1 MFSRFFILF
10 YLIYLILVFICSFSH
25 SVQNLVSF
33 GRLVG
38 WLGRFSAIQIV
49 VSISIAQTDTSARTI
64 WKWWWWCRW
73 WVYVDMYIRPIK
85 IYLSMLPVQPQTS
98 FDHCLCQSSG
108 SVIKSREMQR
118 GCYQCH
124 YSLVCSLFRRITTQ
138 HTHYHTRASF
148 IPFYLYYYYFFSL
161 ALSLSLSTSFCF
173 VRYHQYIIL
182 YALYTFVRRKIQIQR
197 KRKLWQEAMP
207 EPNLRVFFSLSFILA
222 IFPFTELKRQ
232 RQWWKAANETKR
244 RD

>member
-1 MFSRFFILF
+1 MLFLPFSSESRF
-10 YLIYLILVFICSFSH
+10 V
-25 SVQNLVSF
+25 

-49 VSISIAQTDTSARTI
+49 VSISIGQTDTSARTT

-73 WVYVDMYIRPIK
+73 WVYVDMYIRPIE

-124 YSLVCSLFRRITTQ
+124 CSLVCSLFRRITTQ

-148 IPFYLYYYYFFSL
+148 ILFYLYYYYFFFSF
-161 ALSLSLSTSFCF
+161 SLSLSTSFCF

-182 YALYTFVRRKIQIQR
+182 YALYTFTHTQKNTDPEKAEALARSNARTESSGLFLAFIYPCHLSFHRVEKTKAMMKSGKRNEAKRLKWIWCTWRRK
-197 KRKLWQEAMP
+197 KWL
-207 EPNLRVFFSLSFILA
+207 
-222 IFPFTELKRQ
+222 
-232 RQWWKAANETKR
+232 
-244 RD
+244 